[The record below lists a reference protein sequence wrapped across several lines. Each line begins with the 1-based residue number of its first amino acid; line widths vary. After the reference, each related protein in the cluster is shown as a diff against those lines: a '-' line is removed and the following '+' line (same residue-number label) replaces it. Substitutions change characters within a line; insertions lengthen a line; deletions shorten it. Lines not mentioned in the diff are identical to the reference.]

1 MNTEFTYLIF
11 GIVVI
16 LIAVFFST
24 KMILSKIS
32 QRKDDD
38 ESLTKTDLKTLSD
51 ALKTDIAITLR
62 EPTSKM
68 SEVITLLTKE
78 GLDKEKLAKLR

>member
-16 LIAVFFST
+16 FIAVIFST
-24 KMILSKIS
+24 KMILSKIT

-51 ALKTDIAITLR
+51 ALKTDHR
-62 EPTSKM
+62 N
-68 SEVITLLTKE
+68 
-78 GLDKEKLAKLR
+78 